1 MTATSP
7 HPLVAFYR
15 DGATDDRN
23 RTLQEILAWD
33 DERLESIHDYIQ
45 WLFPLRERSGA
56 NPTAPVLDPHAI
68 ELFHAS
74 PEMRGRLRL
83 AFDRMMRFYGL
94 QWVRG
99 SLERGPNF
107 AERSGMWLRL
117 LNHNHL
123 RITRILRSTGLLGL
137 KEESNALFAA
147 LEAIYLDYSGSITP
161 RTFAYW
167 VEAVE
172 RGE

>member
-1 MTATSP
+1 MAAAVSN
-7 HPLVAFYR
+7 PLIGFYR
-15 DGATDDRN
+15 DGAPDDQE
-23 RTLQEILAWD
+23 RTLADILAWD
-33 DERLESIHDYIQ
+33 DERLEAVHDYIQ

-56 NPTAPVLDPHAI
+56 NPAAPVLDPLTI
-68 ELFHAS
+68 EIFHAS

-83 AFDRMMRFYGL
+83 SFDRMMRFYGF

-99 SLERGPNF
+99 SLVRAPNF
-107 AERSGMWLRL
+107 AERSAVWLRL

-123 RITRILRSTGLLGL
+123 RLTRILRSTALLGL
-137 KEESNALFAA
+137 KQESTALFGV
-147 LEAIYLDYSGSITP
+147 LEAIYVDFSGSITP